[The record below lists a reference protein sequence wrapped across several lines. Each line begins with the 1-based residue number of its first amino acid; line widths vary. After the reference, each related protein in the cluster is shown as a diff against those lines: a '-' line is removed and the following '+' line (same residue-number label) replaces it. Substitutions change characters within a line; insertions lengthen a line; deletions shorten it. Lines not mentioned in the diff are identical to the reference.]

1 MKTALKVII
10 LFLIVFNWNVPL
22 VKNTTILS
30 AIISIMYYAISRR
43 SLPYYQFRS
52 TYLTTIFIGSLV
64 LSFVCLLIVYIH
76 SNYGYNI
83 HQKRIYLMMAM
94 IGAMV
99 LAIPIFLEGEEEHA
113 FEEMAKIVGLTFALQ
128 GAIHLTG
135 FLYRPF
141 GEYIAQICG
150 HYRQYLL
157 AQQTNI
163 KYYRFFALAG
173 SIFFELPGAYGAA
186 SIILFRL
193 LLIQGQKYI
202 NGYLAMIVLFF
213 IFAGICLSG
222 RTGFIGFFM
231 GLALYLYFIPKTFPN
246 WEKNLARWAT
256 FAIVLLGLFFGAL
269 SSSQRDSITGDL
281 FPFAFEAYY
290 TYKERGTFSTGST
303 DVTTKVHYYPLRGE
317 TLMLGHGT
325 APVLAP
331 GYRHTDAGYMDVL
344 IFGGV
349 PYLLILSIY
358 QILYFI
364 KPIRVANSRGTP
376 EGKRDVYFFLT
387 LLIYIF
393 ILEYKG
399 CALGT
404 QHYTEVLFT
413 AAGMS
418 YLIRHKFRV
427 ENGLEYA

>member
-1 MKTALKVII
+1 MKTALKVIV
-10 LFLIVFNWNVPL
+10 LFLIVFNWNIPL
-22 VKNTTILS
+22 IKNTTILS
-30 AIISIMYYAISRR
+30 TIITTVYYFMSRR
-43 SLPYYQFRS
+43 TMPVYQFRS
-52 TYLTTIFIGSLV
+52 VYLTTIVIGSLV
-64 LSFVCLLIVYIH
+64 LSFVCFSIAYLH
-76 SNYGYNI
+76 ANYGYNI
-83 HQKRIYLMMAM
+83 HQKRIYLMLAM
-94 IGAMV
+94 ILSMI
-99 LAIPIFLEGEEEHA
+99 LAIPLFVEGKEDHA

-141 GEYIAQICG
+141 GEYIAQMTG
-150 HYRQYLL
+150 HYRAYLL
-157 AQQTNI
+157 SQQTNI
-163 KYYRFFALAG
+163 KSYRFFALAG

-193 LLIQGQKYI
+193 LLIQGQKFLS
-202 NGYLAMIVLFF
+202 GYWSIIVLFF

-231 GLALYLYFIPKTFPN
+231 GLAYYLYFVPKQFPN
-246 WEKNLARWAT
+246 WEKSLTRWAT

-269 SSSQRDSITGDL
+269 SQGQRDSITGDL

-290 TYKERGTFSTGST
+290 TYKEHGTFSTGST
-303 DVTTKVHYYPLRGE
+303 DVTTKVHYYPLRSE
-317 TLMLGHGT
+317 TLLFGHGT
-325 APVLAP
+325 SPVLAP

-344 IFGGV
+344 IYGGV

-364 KPIRVANSRGTP
+364 RPIRVANSRGTP
-376 EGKRDVYFFLT
+376 EGRHDLFFFFT
-387 LLIYIF
+387 LLVYIF

-404 QHYTEVLFT
+404 QHYTEVLFS
-413 AAGMS
+413 AAAMT
-418 YLIRHKFRV
+418 YLIRYHYRV
-427 ENGLEYA
+427 KHGIEKR